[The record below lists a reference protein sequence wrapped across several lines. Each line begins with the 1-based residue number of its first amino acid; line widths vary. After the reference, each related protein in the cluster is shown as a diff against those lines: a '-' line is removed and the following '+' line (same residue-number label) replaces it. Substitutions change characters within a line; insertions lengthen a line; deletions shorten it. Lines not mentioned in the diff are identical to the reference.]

1 MGPISAR
8 SAGQFFPLFTF
19 SSERFSFHV
28 VVDGAARSRDAPH
41 EPPLSDTMY
50 AAKRALKPAAQF
62 GAAAAYRQVRPSARP
77 SQD

>member
-1 MGPISAR
+1 
-8 SAGQFFPLFTF
+8 
-19 SSERFSFHV
+19 
-28 VVDGAARSRDAPH
+28 
-41 EPPLSDTMY
+41 MY